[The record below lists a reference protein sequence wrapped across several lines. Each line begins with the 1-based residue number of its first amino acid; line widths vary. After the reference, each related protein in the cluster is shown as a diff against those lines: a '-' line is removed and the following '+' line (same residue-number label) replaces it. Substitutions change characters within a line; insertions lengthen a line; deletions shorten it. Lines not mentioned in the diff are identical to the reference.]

1 MAYFTTGERRGTIL
15 LIIIIA
21 IIILAMAIHSGL
33 FHSSANRHSSIPSDI
48 QYTDTVV
55 SNTTDSVKDIKSTT
69 RKTKKKSAE
78 SHKRK
83 SGPQSRDYLSEPV

>member
-1 MAYFTTGERRGTIL
+1 MSYFTTGERRGTIL

-33 FHSSANRHSSIPSDI
+33 FHGYANRPSSVSTDI

-55 SNTTDSVKDIKSTT
+55 SNTSDSVKDIKSTT

-78 SHKRK
+78 SHKRH
-83 SGPQSRDYLSEPV
+83 SGPQSRDFLSEPV